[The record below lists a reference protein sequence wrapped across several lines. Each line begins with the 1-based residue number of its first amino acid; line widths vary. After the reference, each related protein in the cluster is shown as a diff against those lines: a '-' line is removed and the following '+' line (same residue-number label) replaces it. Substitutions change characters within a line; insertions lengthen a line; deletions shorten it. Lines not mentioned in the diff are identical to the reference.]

1 MRRSSS
7 TRPPERRGHRPL
19 LAVLAVATILLAAV
33 GGAAVLLVAGGARPV
48 GQVDPGTSGRLVAT
62 QPTID
67 LGQVPFDKPTE
78 ARFELANTGGET
90 VRLVGAPKV
99 RMLEGC

>member
-19 LAVLAVATILLAAV
+19 LAVLAVATILLAAI
-33 GGAAVLLVAGGARPV
+33 GGAALLLAGGARPV
-48 GQVDPGTSGRLVAT
+48 GQIDPGTSGRLVAT